1 MNTTTAVA
9 PATYPALVDPYA
21 GGLGY
26 TQNMD
31 TNTYAVST
39 AYSPVPWNATTS
51 YGMDGFMSTI
61 KSVAQGS
68 STYRFQNTI
77 KVNFLGTWANNTVVQ
92 AWTSYQNWDQLS
104 AQVSPPT
111 WLNALCQYTVGTGN
125 STNFIRT
132 TTSGTNDIV
141 NTTGAP

>member
-77 KVNFLGTWANNTVVQ
+77 KVNFL
-92 AWTSYQNWDQLS
+92 LK
-104 AQVSPPT
+104 
-111 WLNALCQYTVGTGN
+111 
-125 STNFIRT
+125 
-132 TTSGTNDIV
+132 
-141 NTTGAP
+141 